1 MSRTFPSRWKAH
13 KLDRL
18 GSVNRG
24 RSRHRPRNDPS
35 LYGGEYPFFQ
45 TGDIKTANLYLS
57 HYSQTYNEK
66 GLSQSKQWEPGT
78 LCITIAANIA
88 DTAILGIRGC
98 FPDSVIGFISDPMKA
113 DVRFIKYYID
123 FIKLDMQQVS
133 HGTTQDN
140 LSLEKLL
147 SFDFVVPDIEEQRK
161 IAAVLSVYDD
171 LIENNLRRI
180 KILEK
185 MAQNLYREWFVKFR
199 FPGHEKERFVDSSLG
214 RVPEGWEVD
223 TVENTFTILG
233 GGTPSKKV
241 QDYWDNGTINWYS
254 PTDLTAARSMFM
266 EHSGKQ
272 INELGLKKSSARL
285 FPAFSVMMTSRA
297 TLGVISINTTDAC
310 TNQGFITC
318 VPNECFPLYTLYYWL
333 TENVEHFISLGTGA
347 TFKEITKGVFKTIEL
362 IVPAQAIVS
371 QFEDAVQPF
380 VRQIFNLQR
389 KNTLLR
395 RTRDLLLPKLI
406 SSEIDISNIAIQTA
420 WLPKDKNDISRYDF
434 FQQICR
440 LPFVAKVVLFG
451 SRARGDHHDRSDIDL
466 AVFCDQASD
475 EEWRQVLDCL
485 RGDRIDTLLKV
496 DCVRFERSNAALK
509 EHIMIEGKV
518 LYEKNGQQT
527 IEQLKKRKE
536 QIKKMSE
543 NKLANHLSNSQRCL
557 KRLGEAIRQ
566 PLDEDMFML
575 DAVVHRFN
583 VAFELLMDTLLVY
596 CVETD
601 FLPEEKIKEYELN
614 ARKLIELAFD
624 CKLIDDD
631 QTWIAIKDA
640 RNATAHEYDEQQAL
654 DHYDK
659 VKSYLPH
666 LQALFEKMNTIH
678 SATPADD
685 VAKDISYSSKNP
697 DADN

>member
-1 MSRTFPSRWKAH
+1 METIRISDIGTVITGKTPSSKNPEHFGYDYPFITPTDIGNGRIVHTERRISKEGQIKFRRQMLPPRSVCFVCIGTTIGKICMTTEESLTNQQINSVVVNSKRYDPFFIYYLLSTYANKIKNIAGGAAVPIVNKMSFESIELP
-13 KLDRL
+13 
-18 GSVNRG
+18 V
-24 RSRHRPRNDPS
+24 PS
-35 LYGGEYPFFQ
+35 LP
-45 TGDIKTANLYLS
+45 T
-57 HYSQTYNEK
+57 
-66 GLSQSKQWEPGT
+66 
-78 LCITIAANIA
+78 
-88 DTAILGIRGC
+88 
-98 FPDSVIGFISDPMKA
+98 
-113 DVRFIKYYID
+113 
-123 FIKLDMQQVS
+123 
-133 HGTTQDN
+133 
-140 LSLEKLL
+140 
-147 SFDFVVPDIEEQRK
+147 QRK
-161 IAAVLSVYDD
+161 IAAILSAYED

-180 KILEK
+180 KILEQ
-185 MAQNLYREWFVKFR
+185 MAQNFYREWFVKFR
-199 FPGHEKERFVDSSLG
+199 FPGHEKARFVDSPLG
-214 RVPEGWEVD
+214 KVPEEWKVD

-241 QDYWDNGTINWYS
+241 QGYWDNGTINWYS
-254 PTDLTAARSMFM
+254 PTDLTSARSMFM

-318 VPNECFPLYTLYYWL
+318 LPNECFPLYTLYYWL

-347 TFKEITKGVFKTIEL
+347 TFKEITKGVFKNIEL
-362 IVPAQAIVS
+362 IVPAQTIVS

-380 VRQIFNLQR
+380 VRQVFNLQR
-389 KNTLLR
+389 ENTFLR
-395 RTRDLLLPKLI
+395 RTQDLLLPNLI
-406 SSEIDISNIAIQTA
+406 SGDIDVSKLAIQTD
-420 WLPKDKNDISRYDF
+420 WQFKKDKNDISRYDF
-434 FQQICR
+434 FQRICR
-440 LPFVAKVVLFG
+440 LPFVDKIVLFG

-475 EEWRQVLDCL
+475 EEWQQVLDCL
-485 RGDRIDTLLKV
+485 REDRIDTLLKV

-509 EHIMIEGKV
+509 EHIMIEGKM
-518 LYEKNGQQT
+518 LYEKSGQQT
-527 IEQLKKRKE
+527 SEQLKKRKE
-536 QIKKMSE
+536 STRMSE

-557 KRLGEAIRQ
+557 KRLDDAIRQ

-583 VAFELLMDTLLVY
+583 IAFELLMDTLLEY
-596 CVETD
+596 CVESD
-601 FLPEEKIKEYELN
+601 LLPKERVKEYKLN
-614 ARKLIELAFD
+614 ARKLVELAFD

-654 DHYDK
+654 AHYNK

-666 LQALFEKMNTIH
+666 LQALFEKMNTI
-678 SATPADD
+678 ADD
-685 VAKDISYSSKNP
+685 VAEDESYSAKNP

>member
-1 MSRTFPSRWKAH
+1 MKSNFINITFRDFV
-13 KLDRL
+13 KLQRGFDLIKKDRKP
-18 GSVNRG
+18 GPFPVVASTSIQDYHFEYKVEPPGVVTG
-24 RSRHRPRNDPS
+24 RSGSLGTVQFIEEPFWPLNTSLWVRDFKGNDPRFV
-35 LYGGEYPFFQ
+35 FFFLQ
-45 TGDIKTANLYLS
+45 TLGLERYNSGAGVPTLNRNHLDNL
-57 HYSQTYNEK
+57 
-66 GLSQSKQWEPGT
+66 
-78 LCITIAANIA
+78 NIA
-88 DTAILGIRGC
+88 
-98 FPDSVIGFISDPMKA
+98 
-113 DVRFIKYYID
+113 
-123 FIKLDMQQVS
+123 
-133 HGTTQDN
+133 
-140 LSLEKLL
+140 
-147 SFDFVVPDIEEQRK
+147 VPPLPIQRK
-161 IAAVLSVYDD
+161 IVAILSAYDD
-171 LIENNLRRI
+171 LIENNLQRI
-180 KILEK
+180 KIIEE

-199 FPGHEKERFVDSSLG
+199 FPGHEKARFIDSPLG
-214 RVPEGWEVD
+214 KVPEGWEVN
-223 TVENTFTILG
+223 TVEKTFSILG
-233 GGTPSKKV
+233 GGTPSKKI
-241 QDYWDNGTINWYS
+241 QEYWDNGTINWYS

-297 TLGVISINTTDAC
+297 TLGVISINTTYAC

-333 TENVEHFISLGTGA
+333 SENVEHFVSLGTGA
-347 TFKEITKGVFKTIEL
+347 TFKEITKGVFKNIEL

-380 VRQIFNLQR
+380 VRQVFNLQK

-406 SSEIDISNIAIQTA
+406 SGEIDVSKLAIQTD
-420 WLPKDKNDISRYDF
+420 WLSKNRNDLRRYDF
-434 FQQICR
+434 FQQISR
-440 LPFVAKVVLFG
+440 LPFVDKIVLFG

-475 EEWRQVLDCL
+475 EEWQQVLDYL
-485 RGDRIDTLLKV
+485 REDRIDTLLKV

-518 LYEKNGQQT
+518 LYEKNGPTT
-527 IEQLKKRKE
+527 IERPKNRKE
-536 QIKKMSE
+536 PTRMSE

-557 KRLGEAIRQ
+557 QRLDDAIRQ

-583 VAFELLMDTLLVY
+583 IAFELLMDTLLEY
-596 CVETD
+596 CVESD
-601 FLPEEKIKEYELN
+601 LLPKERVKEYELN

-654 DHYDK
+654 AHYK
-659 VKSYLPH
+659 KIKSHLPH
-666 LQALFEKMNTIH
+666 LQALFEKMNTI
-678 SATPADD
+678 ADD
-685 VAKDISYSSKNP
+685 VAEDVSNSAKSP

>member
-1 MSRTFPSRWKAH
+1 MKWITNQAVGATMPNLNTSILRSVPLRFPP
-13 KLDRL
+13 L
-18 GSVNRG
+18 
-24 RSRHRPRNDPS
+24 P
-35 LYGGEYPFFQ
+35 
-45 TGDIKTANLYLS
+45 T
-57 HYSQTYNEK
+57 
-66 GLSQSKQWEPGT
+66 
-78 LCITIAANIA
+78 
-88 DTAILGIRGC
+88 
-98 FPDSVIGFISDPMKA
+98 
-113 DVRFIKYYID
+113 
-123 FIKLDMQQVS
+123 
-133 HGTTQDN
+133 
-140 LSLEKLL
+140 
-147 SFDFVVPDIEEQRK
+147 QRK
-161 IAAVLSVYDD
+161 IAAILSAYDD
-171 LIENNLRRI
+171 LIENNLQRI
-180 KILEK
+180 KILEE

-199 FPGHEKERFVDSSLG
+199 FPGHEKARFADSSFG
-214 RVPEGWEVD
+214 RVPEGWEVIKVSSLLEAIKRKKKIKKQAYKHEGEIPIVD
-223 TVENTFTILG
+223 QGKDFIGGFTSDSEVLHEKPLPIIVFGDHTRILKFIDFPFASGADGTQLLRSNTTKMPMSLFFYMLKSIDLSNYTYARHFKFL
-233 GGTPSKKV
+233 KDQEV
-241 QDYWDNGTINWYS
+241 LL
-254 PTDLTAARSMFM
+254 PTQKTA
-266 EHSGKQ
+266 E
-272 INELGLKKSSARL
+272 
-285 FPAFSVMMTSRA
+285 AFSDFADPFREQIRS
-297 TLGVISINTTDAC
+297 
-310 TNQGFITC
+310 
-318 VPNECFPLYTLYYWL
+318 L
-333 TENVEHFISLGTGA
+333 TQQNV
-347 TFKEITKGVFKTIEL
+347 
-362 IVPAQAIVS
+362 
-371 QFEDAVQPF
+371 
-380 VRQIFNLQR
+380 
-389 KNTLLR
+389 LLR

-406 SSEIDISNIAIQTA
+406 SGEIDVSNLAIQIA
-420 WLPKDKNDISRYDF
+420 WLPKNKNDISRYDF
-434 FQQICR
+434 FQRICR
-440 LPFVAKVVLFG
+440 LPFVDKIVLFG

-475 EEWRQVLDCL
+475 KEWQQVLDCL
-485 RGDRIDTLLKV
+485 REDRIDTLLKV

-557 KRLGEAIRQ
+557 KRLDEAVRQ

-654 DHYDK
+654 DHYNK

-685 VAKDISYSSKNP
+685 VAKDVSYSSKNL